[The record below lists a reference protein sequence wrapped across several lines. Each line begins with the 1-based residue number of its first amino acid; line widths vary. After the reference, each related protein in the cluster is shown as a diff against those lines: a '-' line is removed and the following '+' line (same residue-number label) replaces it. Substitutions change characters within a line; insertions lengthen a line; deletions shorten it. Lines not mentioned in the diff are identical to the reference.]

1 MLNIMDENLF
11 NIVILALIQGI
22 TEFLPI
28 SSSGHLVILPKLM
41 RFEDPGLALDAFL
54 HLGTLLAA
62 VIYFRTEIFNLC
74 KSLWLNGNKEQRK
87 LSFGIMVATIPA
99 VLGGLLLKDTLLD
112 SELLRSVKFV
122 AMTLAG
128 GALLMWLV
136 DRKSQANAKS
146 LLQITTL
153 QIFLIGCAQALALFP
168 GVSRSGA
175 TIVAC
180 LLCGLNRSDSARF
193 AFLVGLPAIGG
204 AGLLALKDL
213 FSAGPEM
220 IFQPQILAVGF
231 LVSFLSGYVAIDFLI
246 KFLKTQSL
254 IVFVVYRILMAMVLL
269 MLF

>member
-1 MLNIMDENLF
+1 MLFTMDENLF
-11 NIVILALIQGI
+11 NIIVLALIQGI

-41 RFEDPGLALDAFL
+41 NFKDPGLAVDAFL

-62 VIYFRTEIFNLC
+62 VIYFRTEVFNLS
-74 KSLWLNGNKEQRK
+74 KSLLFTGDKEQRK
-87 LSFGIMVATIPA
+87 LSFGIFVATIPA
-99 VLGGLLLKDTLLD
+99 VLCGFLLKDTLLD
-112 SELLRSVKFV
+112 TDLLRSVDFV
-122 AMTLAG
+122 ALTLAG
-128 GALLMWLV
+128 GAFLMWLV
-136 DRKSQANAKS
+136 DRKSQANSKL
-146 LLQITTL
+146 LLQISTW

-213 FSAGPEM
+213 FSASSDL
-220 IFQPQILAVGF
+220 IFQPQVLAIGF

-254 IVFVVYRILMAMVLL
+254 IVFVVYRILMALVLL
-269 MLF
+269 LIF

>member
-1 MLNIMDENLF
+1 
-11 NIVILALIQGI
+11 
-22 TEFLPI
+22 
-28 SSSGHLVILPKLM
+28 
-41 RFEDPGLALDAFL
+41 
-54 HLGTLLAA
+54 
-62 VIYFRTEIFNLC
+62 
-74 KSLWLNGNKEQRK
+74 
-87 LSFGIMVATIPA
+87 
-99 VLGGLLLKDTLLD
+99 
-112 SELLRSVKFV
+112 
-122 AMTLAG
+122 
-128 GALLMWLV
+128 V

-254 IVFVVYRILMAMVLL
+254 IVFVVYRILMALVLL